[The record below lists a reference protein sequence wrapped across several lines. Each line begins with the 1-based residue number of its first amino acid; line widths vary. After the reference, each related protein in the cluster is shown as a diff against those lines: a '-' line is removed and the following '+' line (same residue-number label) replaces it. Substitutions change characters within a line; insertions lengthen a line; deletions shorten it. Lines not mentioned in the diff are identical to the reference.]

1 MSDSMQRVK
10 QEFHDLLLQ
19 NGAEIGACD
28 LSKECAVGND
38 VFNVSGL
45 GYVVVL
51 ASTENP
57 GSWEFEESFVK
68 ALIDLSQDQNIWY
81 VFLIVRQDGRGA
93 NGYIVSEFNQKP
105 VKKPFEAVDGI
116 YTIKEKRNF
125 DSLRLLLSTDKIVNI
140 LLRNKN

>member
-1 MSDSMQRVK
+1 MQRVK

-19 NGAEIGACD
+19 NGAEIDACD

-57 GSWEFEESFVK
+57 GSWEFEESFEK
-68 ALIDLSQDQNIWY
+68 ALIDLSQGQNVWY

-105 VKKPFEAVDGI
+105 VKKSFEVVDGK

>member
-1 MSDSMQRVK
+1 MQRVK

-28 LSKECAVGND
+28 LSKECAVGDD
-38 VFNVSGL
+38 VFNVNGL